1 MTALTPARAAAS
13 QRARDRAAKRQKEI
27 EEEII
32 FLHEHGLHPEWWPA
46 KVGVPSLSAL
56 EKRMRGH
63 PRIRA
68 KIHSAMERARD
79 KNVVQ

>member
-1 MTALTPARAAAS
+1 MTESPAQRAARQRQS
-13 QRARDRAAKRQKEI
+13 ERARRRQREV
-27 EEEII
+27 EEEV
-32 FLHEHGLHPEWWPA
+32 LWMDECGLHPEWWPA
-46 KVGVPSLSAL
+46 KVGVPTLSAL

-68 KIHSAMERARD
+68 KIHSAMDYARD